1 MTDFC
6 FGGFVCNE
14 RAFEIE
20 KQDQGIKNQ
29 KGLSQTQLAK
39 MAGTAQNTISSIETG
54 QCGASAYT
62 AALICQALECEFADC
77 FYF

>member
-20 KQDQGIKNQ
+20 KQDQGIKNR
-29 KGLSQTQLAK
+29 KRFVT
-39 MAGTAQNTISSIETG
+39 NPTG
-54 QCGASAYT
+54 KNGGNNSEY
-62 AALICQALECEFADC
+62 D
-77 FYF
+77 